1 MTSGVEPFYD
11 SIISTTN
18 VWRKKPQLSVS
29 FHFPYFTHQSH
40 GLSSPRTIK
49 RIPHPPIQHRHVL
62 QKRTRRHGRQAKER
76 YTNYHSTHIAPT
88 HEHTVFNAPLHKHS
102 SESSAPKILPSSLHA
117 GYCTAANPIGAQL
130 TSAFIRASGLKD
142 VSAGQRFCVSAA
154 SWKKV
159 ADKGED
165 VPGVTLASS
174 HVGALDV
181 VGLDVL
187 KKWEVRDH
195 RYVNSCLGRGQGF
208 RSEC

>member
-1 MTSGVEPFYD
+1 MVFLHPE
-11 SIISTTN
+11 
-18 VWRKKPQLSVS
+18 QLNASRILQ
-29 FHFPYFTHQSH
+29 PNTDM
-40 GLSSPRTIK
+40 SSK
-49 RIPHPPIQHRHVL
+49 NEQGGMDVK
-62 QKRTRRHGRQAKER
+62 QK
-76 YTNYHSTHIAPT
+76 N
-88 HEHTVFNAPLHKHS
+88 VFNAPLHKHS
-102 SESSAPKILPSSLHA
+102 SESSAPKSLPSSLHA

-174 HVGALDV
+174 HVGALDS

-195 RYVNSCLGRGQGF
+195 SHQHGAARAGDGNGF
-208 RSEC
+208 VRESGEIGGKEPRA

>member
-1 MTSGVEPFYD
+1 MVFLHSE
-11 SIISTTN
+11 
-18 VWRKKPQLSVS
+18 QLNASRILQSNTDMSSKNEQGGMDVKQKNGTPVLP
-29 FHFPYFTHQSH
+29 HCYYPYSQ
-40 GLSSPRTIK
+40 
-49 RIPHPPIQHRHVL
+49 
-62 QKRTRRHGRQAKER
+62 
-76 YTNYHSTHIAPT
+76 N
-88 HEHTVFNAPLHKHS
+88 TVFNAPLHKHS
-102 SESSAPKILPSSLHA
+102 SESSAPKNLPSSLHA

-174 HVGALDV
+174 HVGALDS

-195 RYVNSCLGRGQGF
+195 RYVVGGRKGG
-208 RSEC
+208 EEVG